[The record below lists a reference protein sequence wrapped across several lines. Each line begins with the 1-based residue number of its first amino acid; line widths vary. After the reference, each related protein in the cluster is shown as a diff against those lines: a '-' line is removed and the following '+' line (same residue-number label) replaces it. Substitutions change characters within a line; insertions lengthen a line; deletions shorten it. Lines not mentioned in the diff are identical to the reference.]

1 MEFPFAFGYIWNGRK
16 GREAEAGWKKDGK
29 DESEALQLGGVV
41 LN

>member
-16 GREAEAGWKKDGK
+16 GREEAGWKKDGK